1 MAYNDKIFGPR
12 EPLPFPPSNSHFSH
26 FFHFILAEMP
36 FPLMPGFQHAGQPYL
51 GISQHQ
57 PLPFFCAPFNNNTF
71 DIRAISHNSPMPAWN
86 TTKFAASVTPD
97 LLCLPLKSQ
106 PLTPLKSKVMPLSN
120 LQVVPC
126 HWGYFQDMQLARTC
140 WCQHAIVPYFRRGCL
155 LGPLSYPSNGS
166 P

>member
-1 MAYNDKIFGPR
+1 MSLAPGNPSPLLPRIPIFPI
-12 EPLPFPPSNSHFSH
+12 
-26 FFHFILAEMP
+26 FFHLILAEIP
-36 FPLMPGFQHAGQPYL
+36 FPFIPGFQHAGQSYL

-57 PLPFFCAPFNNNTF
+57 PLLFFCAPFNNNTF

-126 HWGYFQDMQLARTC
+126 H
-140 WCQHAIVPYFRRGCL
+140 
-155 LGPLSYPSNGS
+155 
-166 P
+166 